1 VRIEGYLDVKLQIP
15 AIGYKQGGR
24 QMVVTAMNPDAL
36 VKTVETPQRWNPV
49 GSQPHGQRPE
59 DRAHR
64 KGIAEYL
71 ESEENFVIGAV
82 VLYASTAEAKFV
94 PDPDQQEEEAQRS
107 GTLYL
112 EYGGAFDIGDGQ
124 HRIHAYGDVISAHPD
139 RNDPVMKRLHAS
151 GQPVI
156 VVIDDSPLHRAQ
168 DFTDLQRNSKPLSAS
183 IGLSMDRRQ
192 PVNRLLIGLVQ
203 DERVPLLSGGDGR
216 VEFLS
221 DTPGKLSAKLLSYK
235 AARFI
240 SGLVLGCNER
250 TTKGWEKAVNA
261 IVDEDED
268 GVRQLLLGFW
278 EGLGTVR
285 PYAELISGAR
295 TTAQVREATYLASA
309 GVLYAVGWAAHLAG
323 KENVSPEKFVRSLGA
338 IDFARSAR
346 KPSVDRP
353 LTHTDTIFAGTLVD
367 PATGKIS
374 GSQNAWEP
382 AAGLILG
389 KVLAALN

>member
-1 VRIEGYLDVKLQIP
+1 MKLQIP

-59 DRAHR
+59 DKAHR

-71 ESEENFVIGAV
+71 ETEENFVIGAV

-94 PDPDQQEEEAQRS
+94 PSPDQAGGEAQQS
-107 GTLYL
+107 GTLFL
-112 EYGGAFDIGDGQ
+112 EYGGSFDIGDGQ

-139 RNDPVMKRLHAS
+139 RSDPVMKRLHAS
-151 GQPVI
+151 GQPII
-156 VVIDDSPLHRAQ
+156 VVIDDSALHRAQ

-192 PVNRLLIGLVQ
+192 PINRLLIGLVQ
-203 DERVPLLSGGDGR
+203 DERVPLLSGGEGGR

-235 AARFI
+235 ATRFI

-261 IVDEDED
+261 LVAEDEA
-268 GVRQLLLGFW
+268 GVRNMLLGFW
-278 EGLGTVR
+278 MGLGEVG
-285 PYAELISGAR
+285 PYAELIAGER
-295 TTAQVREATYLASA
+295 TTAKVRESTYLASA

-323 KENVSPEKFVRSLGA
+323 KENVSPEEFARSLGG
-338 IDFARSAR
+338 IDFARPAR
-346 KPSVDRP
+346 KPSADRP
-353 LTHTDTIFAGTLVD
+353 LTHKDTIFAGTLVD

-382 AAGLILG
+382 AAEHVLG
-389 KVLAALN
+389 KVLAEMS